1 MAVTVDTTSA
11 GTDYKAFTSVKVIQ
25 NVPGDG
31 FVGLSLGTNT
41 NYNMKIKL
49 NPDMLCKGE
58 VAGLNNVCFVRIRNN
73 APAGPFGGA
82 GFFTQSDGSRKR
94 AVAYRLKKRIDAA
107 IEPEHH

>member
-1 MAVTVDTTSA
+1 MAVTVDSTSA
-11 GTDYKAFTSVKVIQ
+11 GTDYKAFKSVKVIQ

-41 NYNMKIKL
+41 NYNMKIRL
-49 NPDMLCKGE
+49 EEGTVCRGE

-82 GFFTQSDGSRKR
+82 GFFTQSDGARKR
-94 AVAYRLKKRIDAA
+94 AIAYRMRKRMD
-107 IEPEHH
+107 EGLDDEE